1 MQYRESQEFRNQ
13 QIQVLRQQQEVRR
26 SAFQDSY
33 YNADGRQSLR
43 PSPLSCETNY
53 HMNSQK
59 ISCQGR
65 KNSIISMEMST
76 PVFYPQVNMD
86 AHQVVPIT
94 SRNQEP
100 KGKGSEVSHIQNNAI
115 PNMV

>member
-1 MQYRESQEFRNQ
+1 
-13 QIQVLRQQQEVRR
+13 
-26 SAFQDSY
+26 
-33 YNADGRQSLR
+33 
-43 PSPLSCETNY
+43 
-53 HMNSQK
+53 
-59 ISCQGR
+59 
-65 KNSIISMEMST
+65 MEIST

-94 SRNQEP
+94 SGNQEP